1 MPEIADPVLDRVAA
15 EAAMPVPAAV
25 RAVVEAA
32 RARLGP
38 SALAVL
44 FYGSCLRDGE
54 DRGRLVDLFVLT
66 DGYAGLPMGRL
77 LRGLTAWLPP
87 AVFQITAAHAGRTV
101 RAKVAVVDLARL
113 ERLVGPETLEP
124 YFWARFA
131 QPTALAWARDAAVAR
146 RVHRL
151 LARAVRTLAAA
162 ARPLLRP
169 APTPVELFERAFAL
183 TYRTELRAEPPGRAA
198 AIVAA
203 AAERYERLGTACL
216 AELPAPDARAV
227 ARAER
232 LWAWRRVEGK
242 ARSVLRLAK
251 AAFTFEGG
259 ADYLAWKIERHSGE
273 RIELTP
279 WQRRHP
285 VLAGLLLLPR
295 LRRRGAVR

>member
-1 MPEIADPVLDRVAA
+1 MPTTADPVLDRVAA
-15 EAAMPVPAAV
+15 EAARPVPAAV

-54 DRGRLVDLFVLT
+54 DRGRLVDLYVLT
-66 DGYAGLPMGRL
+66 DGYDALPMGRL
-77 LRGLTAWLPP
+77 LRRFTAWLPP
-87 AVFQITAAHAGRTV
+87 AVLQIAAPYGDRTV
-101 RAKVAVVDLARL
+101 RAKVAIVDLAQL

-124 YFWARFA
+124 YFWARLA
-131 QPTALAWARDAAVAR
+131 QPTVLAWAADAAVEQ

-151 LARAVRTLAAA
+151 LARSVRTLVAAT
-162 ARPLLRP
+162 RPVSGP
-169 APTPVELFERAFAL
+169 APTPLELFERAFAL

-198 AIVAA
+198 EIVAA
-203 AAERYERLGTACL
+203 AADRYAELGAACL
-216 AELPAPDARAV
+216 AAVPAPDARAA

-232 LWAWRRVEGK
+232 LWARRRAIGK
-242 ARSVLRLAK
+242 LRSALRLAK

-273 RIELTP
+273 RLVLTP

-285 VLAGLLLLPR
+285 ILAGLLLLPR